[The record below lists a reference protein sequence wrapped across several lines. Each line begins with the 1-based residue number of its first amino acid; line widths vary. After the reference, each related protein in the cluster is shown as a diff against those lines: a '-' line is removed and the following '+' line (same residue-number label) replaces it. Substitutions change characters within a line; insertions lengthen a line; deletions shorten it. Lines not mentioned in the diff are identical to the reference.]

1 MPVYFSQRNL
11 TGRHSVHH
19 SQHYTKF
26 RKKVNIFLFLHFYRG
41 IQSSTERLS
50 REKETKNL
58 TNIYKY
64 VKIEST

>member
-19 SQHYTKF
+19 FQHYTKF
-26 RKKVNIFLFLHFYRG
+26 RKKVNTFLKF
-41 IQSSTERLS
+41 EN
-50 REKETKNL
+50 TKNL

-64 VKIEST
+64 VKIETT